1 MSFES
6 DQGGPGRRR
15 KHHCRRCGRLVC
27 NDASVLGP
35 PQDQDE
41 LEAALRQVRKTRR
54 LTLRSDPHSTIQGG
68 VSSDEED
75 PEPIAAAA
83 TRDTEQPTEGGVFG
97 IRWREVDTAGA
108 KAQWEELQLSRLR
121 RCITCAQIDGG
132 SQSVPS

>member
-1 MSFES
+1 M
-6 DQGGPGRRR
+6 
-15 KHHCRRCGRLVC
+15 
-27 NDASVLGP
+27 LGP

-54 LTLRSDPHSTIQGG
+54 LTLRSDPHSSTFQGG
-68 VSSDEED
+68 ANSDEED
-75 PEPIAAAA
+75 PEHIAAAA
-83 TRDTEQPTEGGVFG
+83 RGTEQPTEGGVFG

-121 RCITCAQIDGG
+121 RCTTCARIDGG